1 MVDDVTQ
8 KLVTAIRNLQH
19 DVRRMLSGR
28 WLENASVRGGRLR
41 FIGGILR
48 LDSGALLDLIGQW
61 RLRGPGAITGD
72 VFSEGKWTQVGDYD
86 FTGEGD
92 LAGNVTMSGDF
103 DLTGMFKSGNVR
115 IEDGKIH
122 VGAGASEIIIDGAD
136 GSVTAGNVKIKDGK
150 IIVGA
155 GASQVVIDGVTGK
168 ILAGNMAIN
177 PANGGLVEFPGGA
190 SVKAGTGGGVS
201 VVAGSYL
208 AVITSAGA
216 SVGKSGLNLSVTD
229 GVGFQFVGLPTITTT
244 ASGLPAGSM
253 YVTPTNQPRRVIVG

>member
-19 DVRRMLSGR
+19 DVRRLLSGR
-28 WLENASVRGGRLR
+28 WLENTSVRGGRLR

-72 VFSEGKWTQVGDYD
+72 VYSEGKWTQVGDYD

-150 IIVGA
+150 ITVGT
-155 GASQVVIDGVTGK
+155 GAAQIVIDGATGK
-168 ILAGNMAIN
+168 ITASGMAID
-177 PANGGLVEFPGGA
+177 PADGGKVTFPGGA
-190 SVKAGTGGGVS
+190 QLRADVGSGIQMQIGSVKISAQTNFIQLTLGTRS
-201 VVAGSYL
+201 LTINS
-208 AVITSAGA
+208 T
-216 SVGKSGLNLSVTD
+216 
-229 GVGFQFVGLPTITTT
+229 GFQLSSVPTKT
-244 ASGLPAGSM
+244 AAATGLPAGVAHLDGSG
-253 YVTPTNQPRRVIVG
+253 NLFRIVP